1 MALIYA
7 ILLSMKNLY
16 TSFQPILSSTGLS
29 HFGLSLQQTN
39 SCETLQGV
47 VHSYLQIRTD
57 RATAY
62 PVIPDAS
69 QAIFISDTGS
79 IIGGA
84 QLQARDLYL
93 PQAGEY
99 FGIRFYPAALR
110 HFFDLNVAEITNQ
123 YVNNQF
129 FPCQCFAELHNILY
143 QNSSFLQRSDLCEQW
158 LLKNFRPQ
166 PMSAFDHALSLIYQS
181 HGGIKVSQLATV
193 VGWSSRHLN
202 RLFRFNT
209 GLSTKLFIQ
218 IIRLQQVCKQLYT
231 ESSDSLNTA
240 FQFGFFDQSHLLRD
254 YKKRML
260 TSPNLFQKRFM
271 SDFYN
276 S

>member
-1 MALIYA
+1 MQY
-7 ILLSMKNLY
+7 SY
-16 TSFQPILSSTGLS
+16 SSFQPILSQSGLS
-29 HFGLSLQQTN
+29 HFGLSLQQA
-39 SCETLQGV
+39 SACKILQGV

-57 RATAY
+57 NETPY

-84 QLQARDLYL
+84 QLQAGDLYL
-93 PQAGEY
+93 PQAGDY
-99 FGIRFYPAALR
+99 FGIRFYPGALR
-110 HFFDLNVAEITNQ
+110 HFFDLNIFEITDQ
-123 YVNNQF
+123 YVDNQF
-129 FPCQCFAELHNILY
+129 FPCKRFSELHTILY
-143 QNSSFLQRSDLCEQW
+143 QNSSFLKRTYICEQW
-158 LLKNFRPQ
+158 LLENFRPQ
-166 PMSAFDHALSLIYQS
+166 VITPFDHALFLIYQS
-181 HGGIKVSQLATV
+181 YGGIKVSQLATQ

-218 IIRLQQVCKQLYT
+218 IIRLQEVCKQLYFG
-231 ESSDSLNTA
+231 SCDSLNTA

-254 YKKRML
+254 YKKRL
-260 TSPNLFQKRFM
+260 LSSPSLFQKRFM

-276 S
+276 R